1 MRNMISVLLVSVLL
15 AGATGRLVGDEPQTT
30 EPQGADAGNPVPVKQ
45 DGPRPLAAAEAAWQ
59 VDKQLQLELFNGKS
73 PETPPANDQLFLRR
87 VSLDLIGRN
96 PTSQESKTF
105 ASDNAA
111 DKRSTMI
118 DQRLANKKFGENWA
132 RYWRDVILARQVDP
146 RAAFVSRSVYS
157 YFTEKFN
164 NGSGWDEIARDFVT
178 AEGDVR
184 ENGNTAIYMAQM
196 GRTSETAAEMSRV
209 FMGVQIQCAQCHD
222 HPWDRWKREQF
233 HQFAAFFPRVQMRSI
248 REENRLRG
256 YEVTTSNNRRSSRY
270 RRSGEHY
277 MPNLKNARSRGTL
290 MKPVLFAT
298 SQSLRTGASDKDR
311 RESLAKWMTAP
322 QNPWFARA
330 FVNRI
335 WGELVGEGFYEPLDD
350 MGPDRKPAAPQTM
363 GLLTEQF
370 VANGHNVKWLF
381 RTITRT
387 QAYQRDSRPRRTF
400 EETPFAASC
409 PQPLRAE
416 QIYNSLVGSLG
427 ITSRGSS
434 SRRSRS
440 SSSRSRSGS
449 SDYLRSAINRSFDFD
464 PSLPREHVTRS
475 IPQTLFLMNSST
487 LNRAIDAQSR
497 RTSLGRLAADIKDNR
512 ALTTEIYQ
520 RTLAREPS
528 ARELQTCLQ
537 YIQQIGDRREAI
549 EDLQWALINS
559 TEFLH
564 RR

>member
-1 MRNMISVLLVSVLL
+1 MRDMISVLCVSILL
-15 AGATGRLVGDEPQTT
+15 AGASRRLVGDEPQSA
-30 EPQGADAGNPVPVKQ
+30 EPPGADARNTGPVKP

-59 VDKQLQLELFNGKS
+59 IDKQLQLELFDGKS
-73 PETPPANDQLFLRR
+73 PETPRSNDQLFLRR
-87 VSLDLIGRN
+87 LALDLIGRN
-96 PTSQESKTF
+96 PTPRESKAF
-105 ASDNAA
+105 ASDDTA
-111 DKRSTMI
+111 DKRSAMI
-118 DQRLANKKFGENWA
+118 DELLDNKKFGENWA

-146 RAAFVSRSVYS
+146 RAAFVSRSVYA

-196 GRTSETAAEMSRV
+196 GRTAETAAEMSRV

-256 YEVTTSNNRRSSRY
+256 YEVTTSSNRRSSRY

-290 MKPVLFAT
+290 MKPALFAT

-311 RESLAKWMTAP
+311 RESLAKWMTSP
-322 QNPWFARA
+322 ENPWFARA
-330 FVNRI
+330 FVNRL

-350 MGPDRKPAAPQTM
+350 MGPDRTPAAPRTM
-363 GLLTEQF
+363 ELLAEQF

-381 RTITRT
+381 RTITHT

-400 EETPFAASC
+400 TETPFAASC
-409 PQPLRAE
+409 PQPLRAA
-416 QIYNSLVGSLG
+416 QIYNSLVGALG
-427 ITSRGSS
+427 IS
-434 SRRSRS
+434 SRSSASRSSRS
-440 SSSRSRSGS
+440 SSSRSRSAS
-449 SDYLRSAINRSFDFD
+449 SNYLRSAIDRSFNFD

-475 IPQTLFLMNSST
+475 IPQTLFLMNSTT
-487 LNRAIDAQSR
+487 LNRAIDARSR
-497 RTSLGRLAADIKDNR
+497 RTSLGRLAAEISDNR
-512 ALTTEIYQ
+512 ALTTEVYR

-537 YIQQIGDRREAI
+537 YIDQIRDRREAI
-549 EDLQWALINS
+549 EDIQWALINS